1 MSDERSVLHVPA
13 MSNPKQ
19 GTSTIGVEKAR
30 ELAANKDE
38 MSIAEKKAVIARVL
52 ERGIIIDRATVD
64 LPPDVYGEWVSEDPT
79 EISRMQLL
87 GFELDSTYAVDR
99 ATNSDGSGV
108 AKIGD
113 VVFMTAPM
121 EVKEIIDA
129 VRAEMYARAN
139 PTSDKQK
146 EESDFARQADKAGL
160 PVIDE
165 GNVDSAREQ
174 QIRSA
179 LAATQKT

>member
-1 MSDERSVLHVPA
+1 MSDERSVLHVPS
-13 MSNPKQ
+13 MTGK
-19 GTSTIGVEKAR
+19 GTSTIGIEKAR
-30 ELAANKDE
+30 KLADNQEE
-38 MSIAEKKAVIARVL
+38 MSLADKKAIIARVL

-64 LPPDVYGEWVSEDPT
+64 LPDHLYGEWVSEDPT

-87 GFELDSTYAVDR
+87 GFELDSKYAVDR
-99 ATNSDGSGV
+99 ATNADGTGV

-129 VRAEMYARAN
+129 VRGEMYARAN

-165 GNVDSAREQ
+165 GDFDSARED

-179 LAATQKT
+179 LGATKKS

>member
-1 MSDERSVLHVPA
+1 MSEERSVLHVPA
-13 MSNPKQ
+13 MKGK

-30 ELAANKDE
+30 EMASNKE
-38 MSIAEKKAVIARVL
+38 ELTIAEKKAVIARVL

-64 LPPDVYGEWVSEDPT
+64 LPDGLYGEWVSEDPT

-87 GFELDSTYAVDR
+87 GFELDKEHAVDR
-99 ATNSDGSGV
+99 STNSDGSGV
-108 AKIGD
+108 SKIGD

-121 EVKEIIDA
+121 EVKEIIDS
-129 VRAEMYARAN
+129 VRSEMYHRAN
-139 PTSDKQK
+139 PTSSKQK

-165 GNVDSAREQ
+165 GDVSSARED
-174 QIRSA
+174 QIRNA
-179 LAATQKT
+179 LEATKKS

>member
-1 MSDERSVLHVPA
+1 MSDERSVLHVPD
-13 MSNPKQ
+13 MSSGK
-19 GTSTIGVEKAR
+19 GTSTIGIEMAR
-30 ELAANKDE
+30 ELAANKEE
-38 MSIAEKKAVIARVL
+38 MTIADKKAIIARVL

-64 LPPDVYGEWVSEDPT
+64 LPPGMYGEWVSEDPT

-87 GFELDSTYAVDR
+87 GFELDSKFAVDR
-99 ATNSDGSGV
+99 ATNANGTGV

-129 VRAEMYARAN
+129 VRAEQYARAN

-146 EESDFARQADKAGL
+146 EEKDFARQADKAGL

-179 LAATQKT
+179 LAATKQT